1 MGALFV
7 VTSHTSKSDARSGI
21 QTVVRGLISGLSH
34 NNADFVAVRWSNW
47 RSAFVPLRRKRQ
59 AYLDSAKQVALN
71 RDQASSLAGS
81 WLLLP
86 EVIYETD
93 PHELIACARKQQMRV
108 AALFHD
114 AIPISHPELVRRKAA
129 KCHADYMTALC
140 KTDLVIA
147 VSNSA
152 AEQFRLF
159 AEKHRLPLPT
169 IHVCSSAGEFPG
181 VGRPRAKPNVLPD
194 AINILCVSTLEP
206 RKNHKT
212 LLEAFERA
220 SSALSPPRLW
230 LHLAGDRY
238 KDAEFIV
245 ELVKAARTHNRH
257 IIWHGKVTDRQ
268 LVTLYHECDFTVYPS
283 IVEGFGLPII
293 QSLWNRRPC
302 ICANFGAMAETA
314 SKGGCLT
321 VDVRDP
327 AKLSGAIVALTT
339 RSDVRQNL
347 VEEIEAQHFKTWHE
361 YATEICAALKAVAH
375 SQSPNAVTQKG

>member
-7 VTSHTSKSDARSGI
+7 VTSHAARSDARSGI
-21 QTVVRGLISGLSH
+21 QAVVRGLISGLSR

-47 RSAFVPLRRKRQ
+47 RSALVPLDRDHR
-59 AYLDSAKQVALN
+59 AHLGLVKQVALN
-71 RDQASSLAGS
+71 RSQASSSAGS

-93 PHELIACARKQQMRV
+93 PHRLIACARKQQMRV
-108 AALFHD
+108 AAFFHD

-129 KCHADYMTALC
+129 KCHAEYMTALC
-140 KTDLVIA
+140 NADLIIA

-159 AEKHRLPLPT
+159 VEKRRLRLPT

-181 VGRPRAKPNVLPD
+181 MERPRPKPNVLPD
-194 AINILCVSTLEP
+194 AVNILCVSTLEP

-220 SSALSPPRLW
+220 ASALAHPRLW

-245 ELVKAARTHNRH
+245 ELIKTARKRNRY

-268 LVTLYHECDFTVYPS
+268 LVNLYRECDFTIYPS

-302 ICANFGAMAETA
+302 VCANFGAMAEA
-314 SKGGCLT
+314 ADKGGCLT

-327 AKLSGAIVALTT
+327 AKLSGAIVTLAT
-339 RSDVRQNL
+339 RSDLRQSL
-347 VEEIEAQHFKTWHE
+347 VDEIEARHFKTWHE
-361 YATEICAALKAVAH
+361 YAIEICEALKAAAH
-375 SQSPNAVTQKG
+375 SQSVQTL

>member
-7 VTSHTSKSDARSGI
+7 VTSHTSKSGARSGI
-21 QTVVRGLISGLSH
+21 QTVVRGLISGLSR
-34 NNADFVAVRWSNW
+34 NNADFEAVRWSNW

-59 AYLDSAKQVALN
+59 AYLGIAKQVAPDRN
-71 RDQASSLAGS
+71 QATSSDGS

-93 PHELIACARKQQMRV
+93 PHRLIACARKQQMRV

-129 KCHADYMTALC
+129 KYHADYMTALC
-140 KTDLVIA
+140 KTDLVIP

-159 AEKHRLPLPT
+159 AEKYRLPLPT

-181 VGRPRAKPNVLPD
+181 IERPPAKPNPLPD
-194 AINILCVSTLEP
+194 AVNILCVSTLEP
-206 RKNHKT
+206 RKNHKN

-220 SSALSPPRLW
+220 TSALSHPRLW

-245 ELVKAARTHNRH
+245 ELVKAARTRNPY

-268 LVTLYHECDFTVYPS
+268 LANLYRECDFTVYPS

-327 AKLSGAIVALTT
+327 AKLSGAIVTLAT
-339 RSDVRQNL
+339 RSDVRHSL
-347 VEEIEAQHFKTWHE
+347 VEEIEAQHFKTWPD
-361 YATEICAALKAVAH
+361 YATEICEALKAVAH
-375 SQSPNAVTQKG
+375 SQSPNAVTEKG

>member
-7 VTSHTSKSDARSGI
+7 VTSHTSRSDARSGI
-21 QTVVRGLISGLSH
+21 QAVVRGLISGLSH
-34 NNADFVAVRWSNW
+34 NNTDFEAVRWSNW
-47 RSAFVPLRRKRQ
+47 RSALVPLDRQ
-59 AYLDSAKQVALN
+59 HRAHLGMAKQVALN
-71 RDQASSLAGS
+71 RNQASSSAGS

-93 PHELIACARKQQMRV
+93 PRRLIDYARKQRMRV
-108 AALFHD
+108 AAFFHD

-129 KCHADYMTALC
+129 QCHADYMTALC
-140 KTDLVIA
+140 KTDLVIP

-159 AEKHRLPLPT
+159 VEKRRLRLPT

-181 VGRPRAKPNVLPD
+181 IERPRAKPNVLPD
-194 AINILCVSTLEP
+194 AVNILCVSTLEP

-212 LLEAFERA
+212 LLEAFEQA
-220 SSALSPPRLW
+220 SSALSHPRLW

-245 ELVKAARTHNRH
+245 ELVKAARTRNRY

-268 LVTLYHECDFTVYPS
+268 LVNLYRECDLTIYPS

-302 ICANFGAMAETA
+302 VCANFGAMAETA
-314 SKGGCLT
+314 NKGGCLT

-327 AKLSGAIVALTT
+327 AKLSGAIVTLAT
-339 RSDVRQNL
+339 RSDLRQSL

-361 YATEICAALKAVAH
+361 YATEISEALKAVAH
-375 SQSPNAVTQKG
+375 SQSLQTL